1 MSKIYNIIDKKKL
14 DFVRNPIEKAH
25 GLPNEC
31 YISEEYTKIERKKLF
46 EDKWVVVGVASSI
59 PNIGEAKPFDLLG
72 IPLIIL
78 RDKKNKIRVFHN
90 VCSHRGYKL
99 LQNSC
104 KIKNVIRCPY
114 HSWSYDTAGKLVATP
129 HIGGMNKH
137 SSKKFNKSKN
147 NFKEIRSSVWLDLIF
162 ININNNE
169 ISFEKYIKPLSDRW
183 EKFWPKKDR
192 KLIFHSNDYGYFNLN
207 AKCNW

>member
-25 GLPNEC
+25 RLPNEC

-90 VCSHRGYKL
+90 VCSHRG
-99 LQNSC
+99 
-104 KIKNVIRCPY
+104 
-114 HSWSYDTAGKLVATP
+114 
-129 HIGGMNKH
+129 
-137 SSKKFNKSKN
+137 
-147 NFKEIRSSVWLDLIF
+147 
-162 ININNNE
+162 
-169 ISFEKYIKPLSDRW
+169 
-183 EKFWPKKDR
+183 
-192 KLIFHSNDYGYFNLN
+192 
-207 AKCNW
+207 